1 MHDFTVASLSDQYL
15 GGPWVPLVVFME
27 LDEKGLIVL
36 KELFGPNLA
45 MVLADTLGITNDML

>member
-1 MHDFTVASLSDQYL
+1 MASLSDQYL

-27 LDEKGLIVL
+27 LDEKGLIVR